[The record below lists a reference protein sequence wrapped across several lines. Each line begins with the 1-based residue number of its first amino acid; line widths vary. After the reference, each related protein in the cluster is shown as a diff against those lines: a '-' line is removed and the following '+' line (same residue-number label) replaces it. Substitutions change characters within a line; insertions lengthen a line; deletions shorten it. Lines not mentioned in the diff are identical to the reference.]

1 MQQRWL
7 NPRGTHSTLW
17 GYRRPLKAK
26 EKGGGCGGGCVYM
39 LEREGSFNGDTE
51 QRLIWF
57 TEPFVVRF
65 QHSRIMS
72 ISAEH
77 FKRIQ
82 WPNSARGTHSL
93 KTDHNSPVS

>member
-1 MQQRWL
+1 
-7 NPRGTHSTLW
+7 
-17 GYRRPLKAK
+17 
-26 EKGGGCGGGCVYM
+26 M

-65 QHSRIMS
+65 QHSRVMS

-77 FKRIQ
+77 FRRIQ
-82 WPNSARGTHSL
+82 RPNSARGTHSL
-93 KTDHNSPVS
+93 KTDHNGPVG